1 MRSFL
6 FFILIQLLFNL
17 SLSFAQEKKEFTHIE
32 ELMGAIRAA
41 RGDVL
46 YKDQFFK
53 LKKLYE
59 ELKEQTSGRL
69 LTEAEKRDVEEI
81 TTQLR
86 QLREDAERVRPFL
99 SSVLTARDEALLNDA
114 ADFAPDYFNEAEK
127 ELKKV
132 AEKLRKENPEKV
144 QSDIEQTFR
153 LYRQAHFQSIRNK
166 LLGEV
171 RILIQESKDLDAEKL
186 APRTLNLVYELLHEV
201 ENILDKK
208 QFTDP
213 TLQEKATL
221 LASESQHLLYLVQ
234 LTRWVKRDETALE
247 EFVLKLE
254 EAVRRLANLF
264 DYNPQFYDGI
274 EPVLANIEISVK
286 ALQEE
291 RDTLA
296 TENQILKEVKIWRE
310 KNELYLRLNG
320 IEFEPGKINISEKYK
335 SILELI
341 GKSIRDFPASEILV
355 RLGQLNQGNYEYNVS
370 LATQR
375 ARAAQLIIQ
384 SAGFIPDNRI
394 RSEGIILNSFLS
406 QGHAILEVVLTL
418 PQ

>member
-296 TENQILKEVKIWRE
+296 IKTKISGCWSENLARE
-310 KNELYLRLNG
+310 K
-320 IEFEPGKINISEKYK
+320 
-335 SILELI
+335 
-341 GKSIRDFPASEILV
+341 
-355 RLGQLNQGNYEYNVS
+355 
-370 LATQR
+370 
-375 ARAAQLIIQ
+375 
-384 SAGFIPDNRI
+384 
-394 RSEGIILNSFLS
+394 
-406 QGHAILEVVLTL
+406 
-418 PQ
+418 